1 MLAHNKEGKLCIEDA
16 DGTVELDF
24 SKLVSQHDLSCICFE
39 IGHGNKQDQ
48 PGEGFFTEG
57 CFALVEGEYTEE
69 ATLEIVAIGQPP
81 CEPRMTAR

>member
-16 DGTVELDF
+16 DGAVELDF
-24 SKLVSQHDLSCICFE
+24 SKLVSQHHLSCE
-39 IGHGNKQDQ
+39 IGHWNKQDQ
-48 PGEGFFTEG
+48 PGDGFFTEG

-81 CEPRMTAR
+81 CEPRMTTR